1 MRPPRLGKAS
11 TNASWSR
18 SVLPLK
24 EESADNLQFIPQET
38 WSSSNR
44 EADGRYTGAPCMEE
58 ILQDAQ
64 EVVKLV
70 PRKSERNSGLLRPP
84 MPRILEETVDPLER
98 SKILKLGPQRFR
110 LSLAPRKLS
119 GASFSLGRGT
129 GQRGYGL
136 ATAPPF
142 IFRAHHSGESAQVV
156 RDVCARCFFLCCN
169 KLIYTRSAPCCETRL
184 CSTKNDG
191 EKNQKAA
198 SMVRH
203 EAR

>member
-58 ILQDAQ
+58 IVQDAQ

-70 PRKSERNSGLLRPP
+70 PHKSERNSGLLRPP

-98 SKILKLGPQRFR
+98 SKILKLGPTTISFVGCATQAFR
-110 LSLAPRKLS
+110 CLLFAWTRHRSERIWARRRAAFHFQGSPPWRVSAS
-119 GASFSLGRGT
+119 GKR
-129 GQRGYGL
+129 
-136 ATAPPF
+136 
-142 IFRAHHSGESAQVV
+142 
-156 RDVCARCFFLCCN
+156 
-169 KLIYTRSAPCCETRL
+169 RL
-184 CSTKNDG
+184 CAVLLPLLQQIDLHPQCASVARRDCAAQRMM
-191 EKNQKAA
+191 EKKIKKQQAW
-198 SMVRH
+198 
-203 EAR
+203 